1 MNLAEDFDAFVAIV
15 DAGSISEAARE
26 LGVARASLSRQLA
39 RLEERLG
46 VRLLHRTT
54 RRLVPSKAG
63 EVLYPR
69 ARAVV
74 EESAAAVE
82 AVRLL
87 DDVPRGLLRVSA
99 PPTVSPSLG
108 ELIAAFMLEHPLV
121 QVELIADTSH
131 VDLASERV
139 DVAMRAGV
147 MRDPNLISR
156 SLFRLH
162 TQAFASASYVA
173 RHGTPTTVE
182 DLADHECIR
191 RFISGRRPATSWPL
205 VGGGEVPVDGA
216 FVSNDVMALMGAL
229 RGGLGIGLAPRELV
243 AADVQSGNLVPV
255 LDGIVGLETTASL
268 VWLERRF
275 LDPKVRAFVDFITEA
290 AKKRELLGELDAARP
305 PDPPRE

>member
-1 MNLAEDFDAFVAIV
+1 VNLAEDFEAFVAIV

-26 LGVARASLSRQLA
+26 LRVARASLSRQLA

-54 RRLVPSKAG
+54 RRLVPSRAG

-69 ARAVV
+69 ARAIV

-121 QVELIADTSH
+121 SVELIADTSH

-156 SLFRLH
+156 TLFRLH
-162 TQAFASASYVA
+162 TQAFASTSYLA
-173 RHGTPTTVE
+173 RHGTPTTAE
-182 DLADHECIR
+182 DLADHVCIR

-205 VGGGEVPVDGA
+205 LDGGEVPVDGA

-243 AADVQSGNLVPV
+243 AADVESGHLVQV
-255 LDGIVGLETTASL
+255 LDGVVGLETTASL

-290 AKKRELLGELDAARP
+290 AKKRELLGELDTAKSAP
-305 PDPPRE
+305 SPRE